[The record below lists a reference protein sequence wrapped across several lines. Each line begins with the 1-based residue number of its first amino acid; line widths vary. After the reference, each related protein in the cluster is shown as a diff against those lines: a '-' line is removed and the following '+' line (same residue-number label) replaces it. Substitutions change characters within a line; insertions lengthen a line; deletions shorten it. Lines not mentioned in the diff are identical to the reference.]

1 MDDRRHAD
9 ATLDNRDELLAVLAR
24 VLPPTGLVLEVAA
37 GTGQHA
43 AFFGPRLPGR
53 TWQPTDADATALSS
67 IAAWTKHEGATSV
80 LPPLVLDA
88 TSDRWPVARADA
100 VVCVNMIHIAPWE
113 ACLGLLR
120 GAARVLAPGGPLVLY
135 GPYRVDGAIA
145 ESNVSFDHWLRA
157 RDPRWGVREVA
168 NVEREALRHG
178 LVAAE
183 RIPMQWDNLAVVLR
197 AGRGA

>member
-1 MDDRRHAD
+1 MDARRHAD
-9 ATLDNRDELLAVLAR
+9 ATLDNRDELLTVLQR
-24 VLPPTGLVLEVAA
+24 VLPPAGLVLEVAA

-53 TWQPTDADATALSS
+53 TWQPTDADPTALPS
-67 IAAWTKHEGATSV
+67 IAAWTAHEGATNV
-80 LPPLVLDA
+80 LAPLLLDVTGDA
-88 TSDRWPVARADA
+88 WPVTRADA
-100 VVCVNMIHIAPWE
+100 IVCVNMIHISPWE

-120 GAARVLAPGGPLVLY
+120 GAGRALPPGGVLVLY
-135 GPYRVDGAIA
+135 GPYRVDGVVA
-145 ESNVSFDHWLRA
+145 ESNVSFDHWLRS

-183 RIPMQWDNLAVVLR
+183 RIPMQWDNLTVVLR
-197 AGRGA
+197 RR